1 MTIECREVGQVA
13 VVTINRPRALNA
25 LTFSLVE
32 DIDRTLD
39 RVADS
44 DVRGMVF
51 IGEGT
56 RAFCAGADI
65 SELPGRSLMTHRA
78 DMERGQRVFDRLAGF
93 PLPSLAV
100 INGLALGGGLE
111 LAMAC
116 DFRLAVPDARMGL
129 PEIRLGVIP
138 GYGGTQRLP
147 RLVGEGRAL
156 ELVLSGRSIDA
167 GEAERIGLVNAVI
180 SGDPLEAALD
190 WFSAITRHGLAAVA
204 LGRAAVRRALDVQ
217 ISEGLRIEA
226 DLNTLAFQT
235 EDAAEG
241 LQAFLEKRPAVFRD
255 R

>member
-1 MTIECREVGQVA
+1 MTIELHEVGRVA
-13 VVTINRPRALNA
+13 VITINRPQALNA
-25 LTFSLVE
+25 LTFALVK

-39 RVADS
+39 LVADS
-44 DVRGMVF
+44 EARGLVF
-51 IGEGT
+51 IGAGE
-56 RAFCAGADI
+56 RAFCAGADV

-78 DMERGQRVFDRLAGF
+78 DMERGQRVLDRLAGF
-93 PLPSLAV
+93 PLPSVAV

-116 DFRLAVPDARMGL
+116 DFRLAVPAARMGL

-156 ELVLSGRSIDA
+156 ELVLTGRSVDA
-167 GEAERIGLVNAVI
+167 QEAERIGLVNAVI
-180 SGDPLEAALD
+180 SGDPLEAALE
-190 WFSAITRHGLAAVA
+190 WFESVTRHGLAAVA
-204 LGRAAVRRALDVQ
+204 LGRAAVRRALDVP
-217 ISEGLRIEA
+217 IPEGLRLEA

-241 LQAFLEKRPAVFRD
+241 LRAFLEKRPAAFRD